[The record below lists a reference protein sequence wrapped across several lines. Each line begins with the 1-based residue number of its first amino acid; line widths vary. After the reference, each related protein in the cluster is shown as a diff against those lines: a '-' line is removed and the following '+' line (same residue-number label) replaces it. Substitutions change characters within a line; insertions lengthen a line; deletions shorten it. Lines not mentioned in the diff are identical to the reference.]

1 MQPLRKVWI
10 NSTVIDGDNEDICA
24 AQLLNATKYYHK
36 GLYTGIL
43 LHFFPEGQ
51 YTSAKL
57 QAFWIYEWLIA
68 AMHPFLQQCSDLLT
82 PHWLEKM
89 YIRTSFFLKWL
100 IVMTTSRKI
109 IPHTQWA
116 VMACHQFLFD
126 KIEAVSQSLLQP
138 INLCTPLP
146 WQQLKP
152 TTSCDSVYT
161 ILQWNSSFQLILSP
175 LSHGPPNPDS
185 QSGSNPN

>member
-1 MQPLRKVWI
+1 MLQNITIRGCLLAYYCIFSWRSIHISQTTSLLNIWMTNSSNASIFAVMQWPA
-10 NSTVIDGDNEDICA
+10 NSTLARKDV
-24 AQLLNATKYYHK
+24 
-36 GLYTGIL
+36 
-43 LHFFPEGQ
+43 
-51 YTSAKL
+51 
-57 QAFWIYEWLIA
+57 
-68 AMHPFLQQCSDLLT
+68 
-82 PHWLEKM
+82 
-89 YIRTSFFLKWL
+89 RTSSFLKWL
-100 IVMTTSRKI
+100 IVMTTSRKL

-152 TTSCDSVYT
+152 TTSCDNVYT
-161 ILQWNSSFQLILSP
+161 ILQWNSSCQLILSP

-185 QSGSNPN
+185 QSGLNPN